1 MARTKKTGPTGGKKK
16 PKEFFI
22 KESLVIFNNGWFQ
35 DSLKYRR
42 ETFSVFSSKSKCCPF
57 LMCKRSLNRPI
68 KVTLKA
74 NNKDYYVSRIIRT
87 TEEPQKR
94 KLLRQHP
101 DCGCGRPGF
110 HHFLRWGERDTR
122 ARTYSVH
129 TTYKKGWK
137 AKGPYYRITLTLAS
151 S

>member
-1 MARTKKTGPTGGKKK
+1 MGRTKKTGPTGGKK

-22 KESLVIFNNGWFQ
+22 EESLVIFNKGWFE

-42 ETFSVFSSKSKCCPF
+42 ETFSVFLSKSKCCPF
-57 LMCKRSLNRPI
+57 LMSKRNLNKPI
-68 KVTLKA
+68 KVTMKED
-74 NNKDYYVSRIIRT
+74 NKEYEVSRIIRT

-94 KLLRQHP
+94 KLLRQHR
-101 DCGCGRPGF
+101 DCGCESPGC
-110 HHFLRWGERDTR
+110 HHFLRWGERETR
-122 ARTYSVH
+122 TLTYSVH

-137 AKGPYYRITLTLAS
+137 AKGPYYRITFTLAS